1 MLNDKRFLMNYPVG
15 ARGDFLCT
23 LLCDSKYGINGTFY
37 SLPPPDKRVV
47 KVHTIDIGGIIS
59 TIDTFPEQVKD
70 FTELFELAD
79 KHQLIKIKIVANTIE
94 EKLDIA
100 YFGWIK
106 SIFYGIDRNRPYIT
120 VDKRD
125 IPNHAEE
132 LKKNAIYLVTTALNG
147 ITALQ
152 KEDSGYEDRYDYIIN
167 FNDLFNIDFLKEIF
181 EKVNKK
187 PLPMV
192 YIPRIKANLAIQ
204 NRLSESENY
213 KYFKEII
220 LLHQKIHENY
230 VKIDDLIQQ
239 IE

>member
-1 MLNDKRFLMNYPVG
+1 MTGKKRFLMHYPVG

-23 LLCDSKYGINGTFY
+23 LLCDDKYGINGTFY

-47 KVHTIDIGGIIS
+47 KVHNINNGVIS

-79 KHQLIKIKIVANTIE
+79 AHELIKIKIVAKTIE

-106 SIFYGIDRNRPYIT
+106 SIFYGIDRARPYIT

-125 IPNHAEE
+125 IPNHQEE
-132 LKKNAIYLVTTALNG
+132 LKKQAVYLITTALTG
-147 ITALQ
+147 IDQAQ
-152 KEDSGYEDRYDYIIN
+152 KEDAGYEEKYDYIVN
-167 FNDLFNIDFLKEIF
+167 FNDLFNIEFLKEIF
-181 EKVNKK
+181 EKVNNK
-187 PLPMV
+187 PLPLV
-192 YIPRIKANLAIQ
+192 YIPRLKANISIQ

-213 KYFKEII
+213 KYFKEMI
-220 LLHQKIHENY
+220 LRHQQIHEHY
-230 VKIDDLIQQ
+230 CAIDNLIQQ
-239 IE
+239 IQ